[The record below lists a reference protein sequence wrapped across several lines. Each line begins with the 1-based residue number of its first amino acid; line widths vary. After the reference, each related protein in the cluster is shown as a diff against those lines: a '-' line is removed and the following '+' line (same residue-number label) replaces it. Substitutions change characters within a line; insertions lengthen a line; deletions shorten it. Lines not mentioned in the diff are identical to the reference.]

1 MSAQNPR
8 VKTLK
13 ANGETLTRAATARDG
28 ELVVETVPLQRAHSA
43 TDKDPRQRFWGSFT
57 KGQKGSQRQLNQA
70 ALQVAP
76 AIAVNLRD
84 IGKVSDIVKSGILFR
99 SSELISAQEVQRYN
113 VQTVVDLRRMDRPCK
128 QSVNVHERRLRKLWH
143 DIRMVIP
150 EDKKPYAARGMPNAC
165 SSCSERFSERHE
177 HTCEV
182 MHADFIPGRVGLHI
196 FQAMPASIRCQA
208 ILAALTGKGAASVMA
223 PAVANPAYM
232 GYKVLY
238 KTVLDKSKR
247 GIAKAIRVL
256 RDSRNFPVL
265 VHCIHGKDRTG
276 LLVMLILLLCNIPP
290 SEIVKDYMLSETVL
304 KESRMHQ
311 ELHLDTYLTSDD
323 VIAATRDCMED
334 TITYVNGKLGGINA
348 YLKTCLAAVFTAGLV
363 AVVMA
368 FIMPVFAYLPMNVLA
383 AIITSSLVSNLEIAE
398 STYLFKI
405 NKLDWSV
412 WMTSFLGTV
421 FLGVE
426 IGLTIAIGLALM
438 LVVYESAFPGL
449 PILGRLPDSHV
460 YRNMAQYPNAEA
472 DKRVTVMRIDAPIY
486 FANVEYIKDYVKM
499 GHQKEQDP
507 DDRSLPLI
515 DQEDLKFL
523 VLDMSAVT
531 YIDTAGLRG
540 LEQLLAILGANDIQ
554 LLMADPSQ
562 AVMAMM
568 DMAGLTDIIGREHLF
583 VEVHDAVQ
591 HAHEDLSR
599 ISMELRNC
607 GTPPHRSGQMVLHG
621 QPLRP
626 SADKQR
632 HHLSPLV

>member
-348 YLKTCLAAVFTAGLV
+348 YLKTCGLEEWELSQIRVNLLAQ
-363 AVVMA
+363 
-368 FIMPVFAYLPMNVLA
+368 A
-383 AIITSSLVSNLEIAE
+383 APKDLLERLRR
-398 STYLFKI
+398 S
-405 NKLDWSV
+405 
-412 WMTSFLGTV
+412 
-421 FLGVE
+421 
-426 IGLTIAIGLALM
+426 
-438 LVVYESAFPGL
+438 SAFARQSQVGDRLGASGGL
-449 PILGRLPDSHV
+449 FGRKSKVARSDLHRRSDPTSARHATAEENGDISHRRVSVDSSHMQ
-460 YRNMAQYPNAEA
+460 R
-472 DKRVTVMRIDAPIY
+472 
-486 FANVEYIKDYVKM
+486 
-499 GHQKEQDP
+499 GSSP
-507 DDRSLPLI
+507 DD
-515 DQEDLKFL
+515 
-523 VLDMSAVT
+523 
-531 YIDTAGLRG
+531 
-540 LEQLLAILGANDIQ
+540 
-554 LLMADPSQ
+554 
-562 AVMAMM
+562 
-568 DMAGLTDIIGREHLF
+568 
-583 VEVHDAVQ
+583 
-591 HAHEDLSR
+591 
-599 ISMELRNC
+599 
-607 GTPPHRSGQMVLHG
+607 
-621 QPLRP
+621 P
-626 SADKQR
+626 SASFSSIPAPTI
-632 HHLSPLV
+632 SPAQAAQIGQSSI